1 MTKTA
6 LIDQNENLEVIKTP
20 VGDGVISPLLQAAMS
35 GQFTPEVLSQY
46 LEVQKA
52 YEANEAKKAY
62 HQAVAN
68 FKRNP
73 PVVIKDKKNS
83 QFNNSAYVSRSGLVN
98 TVNPALSEH
107 GLSAHWEPDQSQ
119 NGLLSITCVL
129 THELGH
135 SESATM
141 SAPPDKSG
149 SKNPIQEL
157 KSTKTYLEIAT
168 YEAVTGVAAS
178 DHGEDDGNATGKVQD
193 LFAHNMAVKEWLFSI
208 MVIKDGLNNDADI
221 EAAAEAY
228 AEMNRKTLFALNV
241 ASTKGGIWTT
251 EEHKQF
257 RENKQF
263 KDTVQIHRKD
273 SGWHNNPENQI

>member
-1 MTKTA
+1 MTETA
-6 LIDQNENLEVIKTP
+6 LINEPERLEVIPQANT
-20 VGDGVISPLLQAAMS
+20 GISPLLEAAMS
-35 GQFTPEVLSQY
+35 GKFTPDVLSQY

-52 YEANEAKKAY
+52 YEANEAKKAF

-107 GLSAHWEPDQSQ
+107 GLSAHWEPDQSKD
-119 NGLLSITCVL
+119 GLLTITCVL

-141 SAPPDKSG
+141 SAPPDSSG

-178 DHGEDDGNATGKVQD
+178 DHGEDDGNATGKAPD
-193 LFAHNMAVKEWLFSI
+193 LFAHNMALKTWLISVV
-208 MVIKDGLNNDADI
+208 VIKDGLHNSADI

-228 AEMNRKTLFALNV
+228 AEMPRSILSALHV
-241 ASTKGGIWTT
+241 ASSKGGIWST

-257 RENKQF
+257 KENTEF
-263 KDTVQIHRKD
+263 KDAVQVHRKE
-273 SGWHNNPENQI
+273 SGWHKDPENQI